1 MKKSNDLRKN
11 IAYFFVGEMIF
22 GVVCFYFLSPETP
35 LYLEIVAVI
44 EVFIIAVVSGFVIV
58 IINNKFEFLPI
69 NDCKSRRG
77 RIGIF
82 PATVLFLFLFLFLLL
97 HDFIPCRE
105 PLILSW
111 LAGMNVFLMANIICH
126 S

>member
-35 LYLEIVAVI
+35 LYLEIVTVI

-58 IINNKFEFLPI
+58 IINNKFELLPI
-69 NDCKSRRG
+69 NDCKSRRE
-77 RIGIF
+77 RRGIF
-82 PATVLFLFLFLFLLL
+82 PAAVLFLFLFFLLD
-97 HDFIPCRE
+97 DFIPCRE

-111 LAGMNVFLMANIICH
+111 LGGMNVFLMANIICH